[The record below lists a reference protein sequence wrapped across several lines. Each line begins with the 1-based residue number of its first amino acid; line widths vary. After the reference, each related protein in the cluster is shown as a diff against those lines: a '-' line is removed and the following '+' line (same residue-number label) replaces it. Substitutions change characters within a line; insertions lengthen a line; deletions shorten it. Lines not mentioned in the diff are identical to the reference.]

1 MPNTQDQP
9 TKLVR
14 LLAGLAIVALTL
26 AVFGQVAGFD
36 IVHVVSAGRAGQPD
50 AHEFVNF
57 DDPDYVSDNQQVAS
71 GLNAQSIGWAFRPQA
86 ANWIPLT
93 WLSLMF
99 DAELFGVDARAYHRT
114 NLLLHVANALLL
126 FAILCR
132 WTSAP
137 GLSAFVA
144 ALFAVH
150 PLHVESVVWVA
161 ERKDVLS
168 TLFGLLALAA
178 YGRYARTLAVR
189 WYVAA
194 LLAFALSLMAKQ
206 MLVTLPFLLLLL
218 DDWPL
223 ERTSGTHDTTAASGA
238 AAATAA
244 ATGKRCLS
252 CGWTRLIAEKI
263 PFLLLSLA
271 ASMITFL
278 VQQQG
283 GAVQSFAHYPL
294 TMRIANAAV
303 VYLLYLEKAF
313 WPVELAVYYPYP
325 PGGVSVVVAILA
337 ALLLI
342 AITLAVLWYR
352 ARHRYLL
359 VGWFWYLGTLVP
371 VIGLV
376 QVGGQRMADRYTY
389 VPLIGIFLGLTWL
402 VWSLVP
408 AGWWRR
414 RMLPALAIL
423 LLAGLSGLAW
433 RQTAT
438 WRNSITL
445 YEHALATVRP
455 SVILHSNFAAA
466 LLDAQQYEQASLH
479 CREATRLKPRF
490 AAAHSIHGRVLIA
503 QQRYDEAIGQFR
515 QLLQIDPD
523 YPEAHNNL
531 GVALEG
537 LGRIAEA
544 EQQYRKEL
552 TTNPEH
558 AVAHFNLG
566 NTLLAQGRYAD
577 ASACYQESLRI
588 EPESAT
594 THSNLGAAL
603 QLMGQIDEAT
613 RHYREALRID
623 PELEQARKALAALT
637 KRRPKEPPQL
647 RR

>member
-9 TKLVR
+9 TNLVC
-14 LLAGLAIVALTL
+14 LLAGLAIVVLTL

-36 IVHVVSAGRAGQPD
+36 VVHLVSAGRAGQAD

-93 WLSLMF
+93 WLSLML

-114 NLLLHVANALLL
+114 NLLLHVVNALLL
-126 FAILCR
+126 FAIVCR
-132 WTSAP
+132 WTGAP
-137 GLSAFVA
+137 GPSAFVA

-150 PLHVESVVWVA
+150 PLHVESVVWIA

-178 YGRYARTLAVR
+178 YGRYARTLSFR

-194 LLAFALSLMAKQ
+194 LLAFALSLMSKQ

-223 ERTSGTHDTTAASGA
+223 QRIFGTQDTPAVIGMAATTDA
-238 AAATAA
+238 AAGMSSPT
-244 ATGKRCLS
+244 
-252 CGWTRLIAEKI
+252 CGWPRLVAEKI
-263 PFLLLSLA
+263 PFLLLSII
-271 ASMITFL
+271 ASSITFL
-278 VQQQG
+278 VQNQE

-294 TMRIANAAV
+294 TMRLANSAI
-303 VYLLYLEKAF
+303 VYLLYLGKAF

-325 PGGVSVVVAILA
+325 PEGVSLVVASLA
-337 ALLLI
+337 TLLLI
-342 AITLAVLWYR
+342 AISVAVLWYR
-352 ARHRYLL
+352 AGHRYLL

-402 VWSLVP
+402 VCSLVP
-408 AGWWRR
+408 TGWWRR
-414 RMLPALAIL
+414 RMLPAFAVG
-423 LLAGLSGLAW
+423 LLAVLSGLAW

-445 YEHALATVRP
+445 YEHALSTAQP
-455 SVILHSNFAAA
+455 SAIIHNNLAGA
-466 LLDAQQYEQASLH
+466 LLDARQYEQASHH

-490 AAAHSIHGRVLIA
+490 AAPHSIHGRVLIA
-503 QQRYDEAIGQFR
+503 QRQFDEAIERFR

-537 LGRIAEA
+537 LGRVAEA

-552 TTNPEH
+552 TTNSDH
-558 AVAHFNLG
+558 AVARFNLG
-566 NTLLAQGRYAD
+566 NILLAQGHYAD
-577 ASACYQESLRI
+577 AISQFRKSLRI

-594 THSNLGAAL
+594 AHSNLGTAL
-603 QLMGQIDEAT
+603 QLTGQIDEAIH
-613 RHYREALRID
+613 HYQEALRID
-623 PELEQARKALAALT
+623 PQLEQARKGLAALT
-637 KRRPKEPPQL
+637 KRHLNASQ
-647 RR
+647 